1 MYLFLYHLSIIYLP
15 IIPLLSIMLSIY
27 LGVLGSSVVKNPPAN
42 AEDARNMGSTPRS
55 ERSPREGNGN

>member
-27 LGVLGSSVVKNPPAN
+27 LGVLGSSVLKNPPAN
-42 AEDARNMGSTPRS
+42 AEDARDMGSIPRS